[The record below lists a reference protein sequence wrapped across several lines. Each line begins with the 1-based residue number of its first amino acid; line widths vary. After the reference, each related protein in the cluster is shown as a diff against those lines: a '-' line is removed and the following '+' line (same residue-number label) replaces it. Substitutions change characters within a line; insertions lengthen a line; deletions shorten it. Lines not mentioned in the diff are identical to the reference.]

1 MKTHAI
7 EWTGLDSK
15 KRTDSLNPVGN
26 LNSAT
31 RVVSR
36 AIIALIPALAMTV
49 GAAWLVTMPDLV
61 VYLQA
66 TLWASGFVFFGLALE
81 SEKATIG
88 LSLATAF
95 ALPLLALLSSKVAAE
110 ISIIAVAL
118 VAVWISA
125 AIWAIAAKS
134 PTTVR
139 Y

>member
-15 KRTDSLNPVGN
+15 KDTDSLNPVGN

-31 RVVSR
+31 RVVIR
-36 AIIALIPALAMTV
+36 AIIALIPALALNV

-66 TLWASGFVFFGLALE
+66 ALWTSGLVFFGLALE

-88 LSLATAF
+88 LSLATGF
-95 ALPLLALLSSKVAAE
+95 ALPLLALLSSKVAVE

-125 AIWAIAAKS
+125 AIWVTAAKS
-134 PTTVR
+134 PTTGQ

>member
-7 EWTGLDSK
+7 EWTGPDNTKSNG
-15 KRTDSLNPVGN
+15 SLNPVDK

-31 RVVSR
+31 RLVNR
-36 AIIALIPALAMTV
+36 AILALVPALAMIV
-49 GAAWLVTMPDLV
+49 GAAWLTTMPDLV

-66 TLWASGFVFFGLALE
+66 ALWTSGFVFFGLALD

-88 LSLATAF
+88 LSLATGF
-95 ALPLLALLSSKVAAE
+95 ALPLLAFLSSRIAVE

-118 VAVWISA
+118 VAAWIVA
-125 AIWAIAAKS
+125 AIWVTSSKS
-134 PTTVR
+134 PTTGR